1 MSATA
6 VNNPFFARWFNLVI
20 PLMERDA
27 GAHRRDMLAGATGR
41 VVEIGAGNGINFRHY
56 PATVEEVLALEPEPS
71 LRARAEAAAT
81 EAAVP
86 VTLRDALA
94 ENLPFDADEFDT
106 AAASLVLCSIAHP
119 ARVLAQLRRVLKP
132 SGQLRFFEHVRSNA
146 PTKARVQTWVDR
158 SGVWARLGGG
168 CHCARDTVGSI
179 QAAGFDIRRI
189 RPVALGPSWLVTNP
203 YVIGVA
209 T

>member
-1 MSATA
+1 MTAAA
-6 VNNPFFARWFNLVI
+6 VNNPFFARWFNRVI

-41 VVEIGAGNGINFRHY
+41 VVEIGAGNGISFRHY
-56 PATVEEVLALEPEPS
+56 PATVEEVVALEPEPY
-71 LRARAEAAAT
+71 LRARAEEAAR

-86 VTLRDALA
+86 VTVRDAVA
-94 ENLPFDADEFDT
+94 EDLPFEPCVFDS
-106 AAASLVLCSIAHP
+106 AVASLVLCSVADP
-119 ARVLAQLRRVLKP
+119 ERVLTELRRVLKP
-132 SGQLRFFEHVRSNA
+132 GGQLRFFEHVRSDD

-179 QAAGFDIRRI
+179 QAAGFDVRRV
-189 RPVALGPSWLVTNP
+189 RPIALGPSWLVTTP
-203 YVIGVA
+203 YVMGLA